1 MGCTAFLC
9 LFLNVLTFT
18 FHIVVI
24 FTLYS
29 PLKRLLG
36 SVTTWVTVPTLTCGN
51 VLSGEQTK
59 VRLMNGKSRS
69 WVNFDCRHQNPTSV
83 WEHEETSYKMLLLAI
98 EENPEIKMTKEQL
111 HFVRELICGGDKDKE
126 KNGEYPYSARGPE
139 KFYLY
144 EIIANKV
151 MKSNDKKDTVFVA
164 ISIFHCKK
172 MVCSSHKKKSSH
184 WTQI

>member
-1 MGCTAFLC
+1 MYFLFERSLGC
-9 LFLNVLTFT
+9 
-18 FHIVVI
+18 
-24 FTLYS
+24 
-29 PLKRLLG
+29 
-36 SVTTWVTVPTLTCGN
+36 VTTWVTDHTLISGN
-51 VLSGEQTK
+51 ILSGKKKHDRVSATK
-59 VRLMNGKSRS
+59 RKRENLT
-69 WVNFDCRHQNPTSV
+69 NFKPRHQNPTSV

-111 HFVRELICGGDKDKE
+111 HFVRELICGGDKEKE

-164 ISIFHCKK
+164 IPIFHC
-172 MVCSSHKKKSSH
+172 
-184 WTQI
+184 